1 MISLATARYDPIEPS
16 RWKVLDA
23 SRGRPPLML
32 RAFQAPV
39 FQTQHTLRQWT
50 LEEAMSK
57 GQAPERHA
65 TAEDVA
71 KILGH
76 LDATVMVPIMELR
89 PTIADIEE
97 ASMWLGGDRDVF
109 ELAPPSKG
117 VASRI
122 VTILTANEEEEPP
135 RAG

>member
-1 MISLATARYDPIEPS
+1 
-16 RWKVLDA
+16 
-23 SRGRPPLML
+23 ML
-32 RAFQAPV
+32 RAFYATV
-39 FQTQHTLRQWT
+39 FQRQHTLRRST
-50 LEEAMSK
+50 LEEVMS
-57 GQAPERHA
+57 GQAAQRHA

-71 KILGH
+71 RMLGH

-109 ELAPPSKG
+109 EPGPPLKG

-122 VTILTANEEEEPP
+122 VTILTANEQEESP
-135 RAG
+135 REG